1 MVEPVRR
8 VLVPMDGSPLSREA
22 LAVALTDYPDASV
35 TVVYVADPT
44 EPAAGGNLEVDPDVA
59 PPTGSEEWREGERER
74 AEAIFEAARGI
85 AGEHDAEIETETTVD
100 RAASAIVDA
109 AERHDA
115 DVIVMGS
122 HGREES
128 ARFLLGIVSEVVAF
142 RAPCRV
148 LLVR

>member
-8 VLVPMDGSPLSREA
+8 VLVPMEGSPLSREA

-35 TVVYVADPT
+35 TVLYVADPT
-44 EPAAGGNLEVDPDVA
+44 EPAAGGHLDVDPDVA
-59 PPTGSEEWREGERER
+59 PLTGSEEWREGERER
-74 AEAIFEAARGI
+74 AEAVFEAAREV
-85 AGEHDAEIETETTVD
+85 ATEHDADVDTETTVD
-100 RAASAIVDA
+100 RAATAIVDA
-109 AERHDA
+109 AERHDV

-122 HGREES
+122 HGREEA
-128 ARFLLGIVSEVVAF
+128 ARFLLGSVSELVAF